1 MPKPTKKI
9 INKKKKGGGHHAK
22 GSTKNRSI
30 DELCADADQA
40 FLQDP
45 NTAVQLYTVA
55 LHRLGAKQQSNGDS
69 AVPLATDKSEYS
81 LRRAEILEKRAE
93 ILVSLQE
100 REKARDDYR
109 SALHELLGNSG
120 QSDEDQL
127 TPPPPAVSTDR
138 DFIAR
143 VAGLYLYVGQLS
155 EGEDALK
162 AYQYGIQCLEQT
174 LQDSPPDSRDQIS
187 SAPFMD
193 TPDYLM
199 EEDEKMPTTQSEAA
213 TDGPLL
219 LETRKQ
225 LAASYCSVGELY
237 LTDLCFAPDAESNC
251 ERFVQLALSVYPGSS
266 HDSTV
271 SEPPTAQLIDALQTA
286 ASLRLSQSGAQKRL
300 EAVSFMHQVYAQ
312 MRVGCEALSE
322 LVGIKEDS
330 QQHPTAARELSN
342 LPAVQEL
349 PSYEFRCQ
357 TAKQLLECCGLLRD
371 EATPATLSAGESDDQ
386 LKCNPKT
393 GPEARTGETSVTA
406 AECSQA
412 AVHVL
417 GSLLAENDE
426 VVEIWCLLGDAFAL
440 LDPPA
445 PSLSRHYWSRAV
457 EMLNVVHEGIV
468 RDLRETTDQSE
479 SDAMEAEAEEISAQI
494 EDLQFKISELP
505 RDADDDDERMEEDS

>member
-109 SALHELLGNSG
+109 SALHELLNSG
-120 QSDEDQL
+120 HEDQDQL
-127 TPPPPAVSTDR
+127 APPPPTAPTDR

-162 AYQYGIQCLEQT
+162 AYQYGIQCLERT
-174 LQDSPPDSRDQIS
+174 LQDSLPDVGDQIS
-187 SAPFMD
+187 SAQYMD

-199 EEDEKMPTTQSEAA
+199 EEDDKGPTKLSGSAPDE
-213 TDGPLL
+213 PLR

-225 LAASYCSVGELY
+225 LAASYCSVAELY

-266 HDSTV
+266 HDSTG
-271 SEPPTAQLIDALQTA
+271 SPPPTTQLIDALQTA
-286 ASLRLSQSGAQKRL
+286 ASLRLSQSGALKRL

-330 QQHPTAARELSN
+330 QQHPSEARELSN

-357 TAKQLLECCGLLRD
+357 TAKQLLECCGVLRD
-371 EATPATLSAGESDDQ
+371 ESTLTTLNAADSSDQ

-393 GPEARTGETSVTA
+393 GVESLTRGTPVTA

-412 AVHVL
+412 AIHVL

-440 LDPPA
+440 LDPPT

-457 EMLNVVHEGIV
+457 EMLKVVHEGIV
-468 RDLRETTDQSE
+468 RDLRETMDQSE